1 MKTSLSRR
9 QFVGTTA
16 ASSAALVAF
25 PSILRAQDTQ
35 KKITV
40 GVIGLS
46 RGMGHVLKY
55 IEASNCEVGYL
66 CDVDS
71 RRVASGMNRAKGPL
85 AKVPQTKAPRGIDDF
100 RRILDDKSIDVVSI
114 AAPNFWHT
122 TMAILAMEAGKHVYV
137 EKPMAHTIWEAR
149 KMTEVANEMGVVT
162 QMGNQGHAGE
172 ALRLIYE
179 WLHDGAHGT
188 EIGRA

>member
-1 MKTSLSRR
+1 MKNHFSRR
-9 QFVGTTA
+9 QFVGATA
-16 ASSAALVAF
+16 ASAAVAAAF
-25 PSILRAQDTQ
+25 PSILRAQDSQ

-46 RGMGHVLKY
+46 RGMGHALKY

-85 AKVPQTKAPRGIDDF
+85 EKVPQTKAPQGIDDF
-100 RRILDDKSIDVVSI
+100 RRILDDKSIDAVSI

-122 TMAILAMEAGKHVYV
+122 TMAILAMEAGKLGYV
-137 EKPMAHTIWEAR
+137 ELPGSVNSR
-149 KMTEVANEMGVVT
+149 
-162 QMGNQGHAGE
+162 
-172 ALRLIYE
+172 
-179 WLHDGAHGT
+179 
-188 EIGRA
+188 